1 MRMRIGDAMAA
12 KRRWSDLSK
21 RTRRLIVTTAIVE
34 GVLKVAAL
42 VDLKR
47 RPADQIRGRKRWWAV
62 LIILVNSVGL
72 VPVSYFVLGRR
83 RPSGHD

>member
-1 MRMRIGDAMAA
+1 MAA
-12 KRRWSDLSK
+12 KRRWSDLSE
-21 RTRRLIVTTAIVE
+21 RTRRLLVTAAIVE

-62 LIILVNSVGL
+62 LIIVVNSVGL
-72 VPVSYFVLGRR
+72 VPVSYFVLGHR
-83 RPSGHD
+83 RPSSHD